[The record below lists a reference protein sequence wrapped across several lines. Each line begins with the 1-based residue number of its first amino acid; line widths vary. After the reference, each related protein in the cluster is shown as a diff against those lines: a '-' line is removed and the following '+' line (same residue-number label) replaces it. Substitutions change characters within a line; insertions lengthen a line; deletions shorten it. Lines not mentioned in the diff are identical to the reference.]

1 VEKLEL
7 KNIMEVPSITKVTL
21 NMGVGEA
28 VTDKKVMARATAD
41 MELIAGQKPIV
52 INARKSVATFK
63 IRDGW
68 PVGCKVTLRRERM
81 YEFLDRLV
89 NISIPRIRDFRG
101 LSRKSFDGRGNYSF
115 GITEQIMFPEID
127 FDKIDTIRGMD
138 ITITTSARNDV
149 EGLALLKAF
158 NFPFKDK

>member
-1 VEKLEL
+1 
-7 KNIMEVPSITKVTL
+7 
-21 NMGVGEA
+21 
-28 VTDKKVMARATAD
+28 
-41 MELIAGQKPIV
+41 
-52 INARKSVATFK
+52 
-63 IRDGW
+63 
-68 PVGCKVTLRRERM
+68 M

-101 LSRKSFDGRGNYSF
+101 LNRKSFDGNGNYSF

-149 EGLALLKAF
+149 EGLALLQAF

>member
-1 VEKLEL
+1 
-7 KNIMEVPSITKVTL
+7 
-21 NMGVGEA
+21 
-28 VTDKKVMARATAD
+28 
-41 MELIAGQKPIV
+41 
-52 INARKSVATFK
+52 
-63 IRDGW
+63 
-68 PVGCKVTLRRERM
+68 M

-149 EGLALLKAF
+149 EGLALLQAF